1 MYFVLILQGVFQ
13 GLFAEFFMRADI
25 AFSVSALNFIM
36 KGGKNIMMNVLKKA
50 GKFVLIAA
58 ITIAVL
64 LLVGRLTLYLLY
76 LFLQW
81 YVRALQ
87 TNKYWVFLLV
97 AIAAIIKGL
106 GWVILLLSGVFMKS
120 VTSKLLKKDE

>member
-1 MYFVLILQGVFQ
+1 
-13 GLFAEFFMRADI
+13 
-25 AFSVSALNFIM
+25 
-36 KGGKNIMMNVLKKA
+36 MMNVLKKA
-50 GKFVLIAA
+50 GKFVLITA

-64 LLVGRLTLYLLY
+64 LLVGRLSLYLLY

-81 YVRALQ
+81 YVKALQ
-87 TNKYWVFLLV
+87 ANKYWVFLLV

>member
-1 MYFVLILQGVFQ
+1 MYLILILQGVFQ

-50 GKFVLIAA
+50 GKFVLITA

-64 LLVGRLTLYLLY
+64 LLVGRLSLYLLY

-81 YVRALQ
+81 YVKALQ
-87 TNKYWVFLLV
+87 ANKYWVFLLV